1 MNSTY
6 GSSASTASDE
16 EVGTVNNQFKSILLR
31 YFLYELMFFIQ
42 EYFVQQG
49 VAIKSL
55 SKLHKGSKRHK
66 NAETHYTGI
75 LKIMKYV
82 RFHC

>member
-1 MNSTY
+1 MIF
-6 GSSASTASDE
+6 
-16 EVGTVNNQFKSILLR
+16 V
-31 YFLYELMFFIQ
+31 Q

-55 SKLHKGSKRHK
+55 SKLQKGSKSHK
-66 NAETHYTGI
+66 NSETHYTGI

-82 RFHC
+82 RFCFKML